1 MKTED
6 LTPDLFQQALR
17 LYLEGAYPVGGEPE
31 AAHPDLAGVQTAE
44 DVLALFRLEERPN
57 PGSDT
62 CRAYVLRLGNDRYPH
77 MKIAILEFM
86 EPDTWVWSVDTHD
99 RAPVT
104 PDSPDWPAWQQLR
117 IHNLEVKYRVE
128 RAWRESGI
136 QTAQALMSVMTPA
149 AETEGGPL
157 VLVVDDED
165 GIRAAAVQILHE
177 GGYRTEEA
185 SSGYEAVDR
194 FFAVRPDLVL
204 VDYEMPGM
212 DGADLCAKLR
222 NYDARRGLRTP
233 MLMATAGMV
242 DLSEVGVADGFLVK
256 PYQRT
261 LLLSFVRHQL
271 PGDNQ
276 GSRPAG
282 GVAT

>member
-1 MKTED
+1 MKTGE

-17 LYLEGAYPVGGEPE
+17 LYLQMAYPDGGEPD
-31 AAHPDLAGVQTAE
+31 AAHPDLGVVTSPL
-44 DVLALFRLEERPN
+44 DVLGLFRLESRPN

-77 MKIAILEFM
+77 MKMALLEFM

-99 RAPVT
+99 RAPVA

-136 QTAQALMSVMTPA
+136 QTARALMSVMTPVE
-149 AETEGGPL
+149 ETATGPL
-157 VLVVDDED
+157 VLVVDDEE
-165 GIRAAAVQILHE
+165 GIRAAAVQILNE
-177 GGYRTEEA
+177 GGYRTVEA

-194 FFAVRPDLVL
+194 YFADRPALVL

-212 DGADLCAKLR
+212 DGASLCGKLR
-222 NYDARRGLRTP
+222 DYDARRGLRTP
-233 MLMATAGMV
+233 LLIATAGMV
-242 DLSEVGVADGFLVK
+242 DLSELGVADGFLVK

-276 GSRPAG
+276 GSRTGRGTAS
-282 GVAT
+282 